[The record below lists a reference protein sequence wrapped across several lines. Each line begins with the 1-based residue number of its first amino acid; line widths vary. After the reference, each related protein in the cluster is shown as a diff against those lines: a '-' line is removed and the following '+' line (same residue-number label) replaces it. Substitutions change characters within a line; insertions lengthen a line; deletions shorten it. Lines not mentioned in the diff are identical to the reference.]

1 MGRIDRS
8 IFTQNAGIVPT
19 VGCNG
24 MQLQQILVTTLG
36 QHFYFR
42 LQSIRVV
49 DAYIDVG
56 NVENLLQP
64 PEMASTAD

>member
-1 MGRIDRS
+1 
-8 IFTQNAGIVPT
+8 
-19 VGCNG
+19 